1 MLVGL
6 NARLLTDPSLRG
18 WNRYTINLA
27 AALADLGVKLILYT
41 DRPVHES
48 HLARLRPGFF
58 EERVAGEIPYFVW
71 EQRWAPRQ
79 CGIDQI
85 DVFHCPFHFG
95 LPWSNACPQ
104 VLTLHDAIDVA
115 FKPRTRSRGE
125 TWSRGAIQ
133 TRLHFWIARN
143 RADRVATVSE
153 HAKLDLS
160 RYFGVPSERIVVTP
174 EAADPL
180 FHRPVEALDRERART
195 THALDRPYFF
205 YVGGWEERKN
215 LPFLLQAFAAAEL
228 PGVELV
234 FGGGKATE
242 REALVARAR
251 ELGIDDRLRLLGW
264 IDERDLPAIYAGALA
279 FVYPSAY
286 EGFGLQLCE
295 AMAVGVATIASRA
308 TSLPEVLGS
317 GGATFGLEDPAELG
331 VLLKKI
337 AHDESYRSDLACRAK
352 MRSADFTWRKTA
364 EKTLEI
370 YEELVRTRGGRSR

>member
-27 AALADLGVKLILYT
+27 AALADLGVRLILYT

-48 HLARLRPGFF
+48 HLARLKPGSF
-58 EERVAGEIPYFVW
+58 EERASGEIPYLSW
-71 EQRWAPRQ
+71 EQRWAPKQ
-79 CGIDQI
+79 CRLDKI

-115 FKPRTRSRGE
+115 FKPQTQARRDR
-125 TWSRGAIQ
+125 WSRGAIQ
-133 TRLHFWIARN
+133 TRLHFWIARK

-153 HAKLDLS
+153 HAKRDIH
-160 RYFGVPSERIVVTP
+160 RYFGVPIERIVVTP
-174 EAADPL
+174 EAADPI
-180 FHRPVEALDRERART
+180 FHRTVEASDRDRART
-195 THALDRPYFF
+195 THSLDRPYFF

-215 LPFLLQAFAAAEL
+215 LPFLLRAFAAADL
-228 PGVELV
+228 RGIELV
-234 FGGGKATE
+234 FGGGKPTE
-242 REALVARAR
+242 REALLAQAR

-264 IDERDLPAIYAGALA
+264 IEERDLPAIYAGAIA

-295 AMAVGVATIASRA
+295 AMAVGTATIASRA
-308 TSLPEVLGS
+308 TSLPEVLGN
-317 GGATFGLEDPAELG
+317 GGDTFNLDDPGELAG
-331 VLLKKI
+331 LLKKI
-337 AHDESYRSDLACRAK
+337 AEDESYRSQSASRAK
-352 MRSADFTWRKTA
+352 ERSTDFTWKKTA
-364 EKTLEI
+364 EKTLAI
-370 YEELVRTRGGRSR
+370 YEELVRMP